1 MDFTIEQLRAL
12 LFQRNSAQFRTLPH
26 TSAQY
31 DNSRIST
38 LLRAIPCNEMPI
50 GNSS

>member
-1 MDFTIEQLRAL
+1 MDF
-12 LFQRNSAQFRTLPH
+12 

-38 LLRAIPCNEMPI
+38 LLRAIPCNEIPI
-50 GNSS
+50 GNPN